1 MTKALSGELPHK
13 ILIAS
18 DLGPASGALMKYAEI
33 LKPILK
39 PEMVLLYAQHFDVPP
54 YFTEGQISFF
64 AKELKEAHKTARQH
78 ITKWAKDFLVDIA
91 KIDLREEP
99 PVEAVLL
106 GARENRADLIMLGS
120 HGRKWAGRVWL
131 GSVAENVIRR
141 SSLPVLIVPPHSK
154 LAAVKKILSPVGFGE
169 IGQNA
174 LNHAAHWAKS
184 AKAKLVILRAWEAE
198 REKMHYPWSAKELPV
213 QCEIDEISL
222 EGNPAEEILKFAE
235 AESPDLIVMGSDVKK
250 TTLGA
255 VFSSTTERIL
265 HATRWP
271 ILIIPKTATNAQIK
285 EI

>member
-1 MTKALSGELPHK
+1 MAKTLKEELPHK

-39 PEMVLLYAQHFDVPP
+39 PEMIVLYAQHFEVPP

-78 ITKWAKDFLVDIA
+78 IAKWAKEFLVDIA

-106 GARENRADLIMLGS
+106 GARENQANLIMLGS
-120 HGRKWAGRVWL
+120 HGRSWVGRVWL
-131 GSVAENVIRR
+131 GSVAENVLRR
-141 SSLPVLIVPPHSK
+141 SNLPVLIVSPHAK
-154 LAAVKKILSPVGFGE
+154 LASVKKILSPVSFGE
-169 IGQNA
+169 TGKNA
-174 LNHAAHWAKS
+174 LNHAALWAKA
-184 AKAKLVILRAWEAE
+184 AKAKLVILHA
-198 REKMHYPWSAKELPV
+198 REVGSPKMPCPWNAKELPV
-213 QCEIDEISL
+213 QCEIDEVSV
-222 EGNPAEEILKFAE
+222 EGNPADEILKFAE
-235 AESPDLIVMGSDVKK
+235 AENPDLIVMGSDVKK

-255 VFSSTTERIL
+255 VFSSITERIL

-271 ILIIPKTATNAQIK
+271 TLIIPKTQG
-285 EI
+285 EIF